1 MMNLTLVSTPIGNLE
16 DITIRALSV
25 LKESA
30 IVLAEDTRVT
40 KKLFEALEIK
50 FDDKK
55 IMSFNDHDQA
65 KIPAIVRSLE
75 GKSVTLVSDAGSPVI
90 SDPAYP
96 LIRYVLESGGTIATV
111 PGVSATTCAIELSG
125 LPSLPNTFHGFI
137 GRKKGEIISKFEECE
152 SIGGLHIFF
161 ESPHRILDTLGHLAE
176 FSPDSQVSVS
186 REITKKFETTH
197 RFLAKN
203 YLEEQILDKGEFVIC
218 IWFEKKVQRLNTGL
232 EKLAQGYLDKKTPKN
247 LAKVLA
253 PILNLTTNEV
263 YQKIT
268 E

>member
-1 MMNLTLVSTPIGNLE
+1 MILTLVSTPIGNLE
-16 DITIRALSV
+16 DITLRALNA
-25 LKESA
+25 LKNSA

-40 KKLFEALEIK
+40 KKLFEALEI
-50 FDDKK
+50 DYSDKK

-65 KIPAIVRSLE
+65 KIPAIYRSLE
-75 GKSVTLVSDAGSPVI
+75 GKEVTLVSDAGSPVV

-96 LIRYVLESGGTIATV
+96 LIRYLLEAGGTLATV
-111 PGVSATTCAIELSG
+111 PGVSAPTCALELSG

-137 GRKKGEIISKFEECE
+137 GRKKGEILTKFEECQ

-161 ESPHRILDTLGHLAE
+161 ESPHRILDTIEILAE
-176 FSPDSQVSVS
+176 FSPESQVSVS

-197 RFLAKN
+197 RFLAKDFKTQ
-203 YLEEQILDKGEFVIC
+203 EILDKGEFVFC
-218 IWFEKKVQRLNTGL
+218 VWFEKSSAKIAGGL
-232 EKLAQGYLDKKTPKN
+232 DKLAQAYLDKKTPKN
-247 LAKVLA
+247 LAKLIA
-253 PILNLTTNEV
+253 PILNLSTNEV